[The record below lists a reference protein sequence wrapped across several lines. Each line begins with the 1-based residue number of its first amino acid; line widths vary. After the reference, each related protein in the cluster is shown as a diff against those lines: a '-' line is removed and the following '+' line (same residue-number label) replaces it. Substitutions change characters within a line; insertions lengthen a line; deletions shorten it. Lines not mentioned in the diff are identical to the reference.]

1 MLLISV
7 DPAAPEPIY
16 RQICARVAALVED
29 GTLRPGDRL
38 PPTRA
43 LAAALGVHRA
53 TVVRAYDELAA
64 LGYVESRPGSYT
76 TVRRRARPPA
86 TARARTPAAGR
97 SRPDSVRSCRPLIAW
112 SRLGTPAARAAR
124 AAIAGASPVRRAPSG
139 DAPAPDSRAFGSPAP
154 AAPAPPDTIDLSR
167 LAPDPALAPDAD
179 LRRCLRQVL
188 ARQAGAALDYAE
200 AEGCRPLR
208 EAIAARMRVHG
219 IAAEPEEIVVTAG
232 AQHGLDLALRLLCRP
247 GDPVVVEA
255 PSYGMAHALLRLHGV
270 APVEVPMREDGL
282 DLDALER
289 ALARRRP
296 RLVYTMPNFHN
307 PTGITTS
314 QAHRE
319 RLLALCER
327 NRTPLLEDGFE
338 EELKYFGQAV
348 LPIKS
353 MDERGVVLYLG
364 TFSKTV
370 FPGLRLGWIAAPL
383 EAAARL
389 GAVLRASCLAGNTLA
404 QAAVARYCT
413 SGDFEAYLRR
423 AHRAYRARMQA
434 MLSALARHLPPG
446 VAWTRPLGGYTLW
459 LTLPLPA
466 RREAEACARLLRA
479 GVRVAPGRP
488 FFARAPAAAH
498 ARLSISCVPEERIEE
513 AGRRLGSALASIL
526 GPVRR
531 GGELTT
537 PPAGRRARRQGAP

>member
-1 MLLISV
+1 MLLLHL
-7 DPAAPEPIY
+7 DPAAAEPVY
-16 RQICARVAALVED
+16 RQICARVAALVEG

-43 LAAALGVHRA
+43 LAGALGVHRA

-86 TARARTPAAGR
+86 TARGAAEARPAGPRPA
-97 SRPDSVRSCRPLIAW
+97 SRIAW
-112 SRLGTPAARAAR
+112 SRLGTPAARAAH
-124 AAIAGASPVRRAPSG
+124 AAIARTGAAHRAPV
-139 DAPAPDSRAFGSPAP
+139 DE
-154 AAPAPPDTIDLSR
+154 APPPEDTIDLSR

-200 AEGCRPLR
+200 PEGCRTLR
-208 EAIAARMRVHG
+208 EAIAARMRAHG
-219 IAAEPEEIVVTAG
+219 IAADPAEIVVTAG

-247 GDPVVVEA
+247 GDRVAVEA

-270 APVEVPMREDGL
+270 APVEAPMREDGL

-289 ALARRRP
+289 ALTRRRP

-319 RLLALCER
+319 RLLALCEQR
-327 NRTPLLEDGFE
+327 RVPLIEDGFE
-338 EELKYFGQAV
+338 EEMKYFGQAV

-353 MDERGVVLYLG
+353 MDARGVVLYLG

-370 FPGLRLGWIAAPL
+370 FPGLRLGWIAAPR

-434 MLSALARHLPPG
+434 MLGALARHLPPG

-459 LTLPLPA
+459 LTVPLPA
-466 RREAEACARLLRA
+466 RREPEVCARLLRA

-513 AGRRLGSALASIL
+513 ACRRLGSALGSLLDA
-526 GPVRR
+526 GREET
-531 GGELTT
+531 ELPT
-537 PPAGRRARRQGAP
+537 PEVGRRARRPGAP